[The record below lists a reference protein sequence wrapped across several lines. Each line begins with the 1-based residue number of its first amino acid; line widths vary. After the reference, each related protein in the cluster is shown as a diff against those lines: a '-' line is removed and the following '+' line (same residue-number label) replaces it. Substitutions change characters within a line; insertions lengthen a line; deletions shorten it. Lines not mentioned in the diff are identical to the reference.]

1 MLGNGLFGGANPV
14 DITGYYT
21 ALNLDDSINEWARYD
36 IGEDNI
42 PLNANN
48 GSVTKVVSF
57 WHKSNNAIEED
68 QNLQRVMANEG
79 TTNDYIYLDFTTE
92 APGGVWDTTRT
103 FNFRFRQSTSAPAS
117 GGNWNWDTGV
127 SVTDSDWHHYCIH
140 ITLTQGGFVGNF
152 RATLYV
158 DGVSK
163 GESALTGPLV
173 YGAFV
178 QIDAEY
184 IGFGRAIDN
193 TVVYSDFCVGQFAV
207 YEIAKTDFN
216 INDFYFNGAVN
227 LGTDGRQGTTQ
238 LLNTPLI
245 YITFNHPFS
254 DLELF
259 EGTSSVSFADDNKC
273 NT

>member
-48 GSVTKVVSF
+48 GSVTKVISF
-57 WHKSNNAIEED
+57 WHKNNNAVANA
-68 QNLQRVMANEG
+68 QNLQRVMGNEG
-79 TTNDYIYLDFTTE
+79 TTTDYIYLDFDTQS
-92 APGGVWDTTRT
+92 GDDWDTTRT
-103 FNFRFRQSTSAPAS
+103 FHLRWFQSSSAPAT
-117 GGNWNWDTGV
+117 GGDLDWDTGV

-140 ITLTQGGFVGNF
+140 ITLTQGGFVGDF

-163 GESALTGPLV
+163 GESTVTGPSV
-173 YGAFV
+173 YGSFI

-193 TVVYSDFCVGQFAV
+193 TVVYSDFCVGQFGV
-207 YEIAKTDFN
+207 WEIAKTDFN